1 MGGGVKTDPIN
12 YLFIINWVSFQIQC
26 LHSVNFVICPH
37 PPSLKGSLSLTEGM
51 GRAGVSTSSQQ
62 NEIEI
67 VILDMGESKSLSIYV
82 LGSIIWFSQH
92 NTGTGEL
99 RGVKLLYMGHFR
111 VLKEKKVSEGSIIWR
126 IKTGLSSIHLDRLN
140 GLNVSIL
147 NFFKCVKN

>member
-82 LGSIIWFSQH
+82 LGSII
-92 NTGTGEL
+92 
-99 RGVKLLYMGHFR
+99 
-111 VLKEKKVSEGSIIWR
+111 
-126 IKTGLSSIHLDRLN
+126 
-140 GLNVSIL
+140 
-147 NFFKCVKN
+147 